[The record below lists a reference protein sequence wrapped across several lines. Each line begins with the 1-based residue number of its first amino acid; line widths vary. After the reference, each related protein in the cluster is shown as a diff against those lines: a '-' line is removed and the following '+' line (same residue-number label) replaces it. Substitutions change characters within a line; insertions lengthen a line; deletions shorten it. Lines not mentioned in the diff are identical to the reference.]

1 MAEPGVFSL
10 KEKFPTMN
18 LEETFAIPADVLIN
32 IFGENDIKIQVPDI
46 DNFLNPND
54 VGTRKYEDDKMLL
67 LQLVN
72 NIRKQNGIDTQPTN
86 TYTDDQLKEIK
97 ALKDFQKAKEIE
109 KLYIE
114 DPLRQK
120 NAAWQEKLEA
130 DKRNWATFLPKIT
143 GLGGKGRE
151 DFSLGVDEAL
161 NYFGDSFMG
170 IANTTMRFAPDV
182 NKQNVSIA
190 GDFLSLLPLYFA
202 DRDGLLKGLL
212 DPKNNPVATGTV
224 ATTAGIGAY
233 TAATAYDGMNAII
246 RELEGLP
253 DPELSS
259 EPRVE
264 NLIHARNS
272 MIFTGGAAAL
282 DPVFK
287 MMKGLARWTYGV
299 QKGTNAEY
307 LAQLSIQQKIP
318 FGIANVTDRSWAKWY
333 GKVIGVFPLIGTD
346 LRANRAN
353 IMWYSDKRIMESL
366 NELAPFATIMDAGA
380 LLTDSAQKKFNKF
393 AGLSAFMYD
402 DFAAKAKALDDAIPL
417 ATNDLGQSI
426 TQGYIPTFRVKQL
439 AKNYVEDL
447 GRGKITLQGNQFIPG
462 SPTTL
467 GGFEDLSR
475 FENLL
480 LSMSELPDYLN
491 ATQFRALQKQLN
503 TAWGEY
509 SSKFGVKQVDD
520 MATQARYFKK
530 AMEQGFN
537 DINEWR
543 VITGQGGEPDEV
555 IMQQMNLV
563 KSSLLRANEIFGFGA
578 NTYKTPVAQMFKQ
591 VDQNMFLQGS
601 LPMEGYIYPD
611 QLANTVFD
619 AFFRNPSAMAIN
631 DLAAITTRN
640 AKNPDLDPI
649 NISARAFLGD
659 LWENSSQAVAYNR
672 KTGAVEFGKADLTQR
687 VNIAGGGE
695 FGISFSQKDIM
706 TVNVFDPARFR
717 SQLKLDTAQGQQF
730 MTALYANTLGKN
742 GKPLGKAGGEAAVK
756 DLMNLLKIAEIG
768 YANKIAETSQFVA
781 RRAGLAGFSGITG
794 AFLATGA
801 GMSPL
806 TGLGIALLAKHQA
819 KILSSPETL
828 KMMVTTIDDTV
839 EMKIRRANA
848 VKLARLILDDPDN
861 EKVQG
866 LDFEDPEAVLQ
877 YLFTNELTT
886 TSQPEE
892 DVEPKTYEPTF
903 PRPNAPEMGP
913 VEKGGVEQFMQS
925 SNNMSNEFITKPTP
939 KFASNSMSNPFRPVG
954 GAMSDAKRAALAG
967 GDLYEAIA
975 TAKRGGSIN
984 KQGIMY
990 FAGRRKP

>member
-1 MAEPGVFSL
+1 MEGVFSL
-10 KEKFPTMN
+10 KERYPTMN
-18 LEETFAIPADVLIN
+18 LQNTFAIPSDVLIN
-32 IFGENDIKIQVPDI
+32 IFGENDIKIQVPDKE
-46 DNFLNPND
+46 NFLNPD
-54 VGTRKYEDDKMLL
+54 QVGTQKFEDDKKLL
-67 LQLVN
+67 LDLIN
-72 NIRKQNGIDTQPTN
+72 NIRSQNGIETQPVD
-86 TYTDDQLKEIK
+86 TYSADQIAEIK
-97 ALKDFQKAKEIE
+97 ALKEYQKAVELE
-109 KLYIE
+109 RAYIE
-114 DPLRQK
+114 DPLRSK
-120 NAAWQEKLEA
+120 NEAWQKKLEE
-130 DKRNWATFLPKIT
+130 DKRNWATFLPKFT
-143 GLGGKGRE
+143 GLGGQGRE
-151 DFSLGVDEAL
+151 DLTLGVDEAL

-170 IANTTMRFAPDV
+170 LANTTMRFAPDV

-202 DRDGLLKGLL
+202 DRDSLLKGLI

-224 ATTAGIGAY
+224 ATTAGLGAY

-259 EPRVE
+259 DPRVE

-307 LAQLSIQQKIP
+307 LAQLAIEQKIP

-380 LLTDSAQKKFNKF
+380 LLTDEAQKKFNKF

-402 DFAAKAKALDDAIPL
+402 DFAAKAKALDEMIPL
-417 ATNDLGQSI
+417 GTNQFGQSI

-439 AKNYVEDL
+439 AKNYVDDL
-447 GRGKITLQGNQFIPG
+447 GRGKITLEGGQFIPG
-462 SPTTL
+462 SPRTL

-480 LSMSELPDYLN
+480 LSMSELPEYLN

-537 DINEWR
+537 DIGEWR
-543 VITGQGGEPDEV
+543 VITGQGGQPDEV

-578 NTYKTPVAQMFKQ
+578 NTYKTPVAKMFEQ
-591 VDQNMFLQGS
+591 VDQNMFLQGA
-601 LPMEGYIYPD
+601 LPREGYIYPD
-611 QLANTVFD
+611 QLANTIFD
-619 AFFRNPSAMAIN
+619 NFFRNPSAMAIN
-631 DLAAITTRN
+631 DLSAIITRN
-640 AKNPDLDPI
+640 KANPDLDPI
-649 NISARAFLGD
+649 NVSARAFLGD
-659 LWENSSQAVAYNR
+659 LWEQSSQAVAYNR
-672 KTGAVEFGKADLTQR
+672 RTGAVEFGKADLTQR

-695 FGISFSQKDIM
+695 FGISFNQKDIM

-717 SQLKLDTAQGQQF
+717 RTLKLDTEQGQQF
-730 MTALYANTLGKN
+730 MTALYANTLGQN
-742 GKPLGKAGGEAAVK
+742 GKPLGIEGGKAAVK

-819 KILSSPETL
+819 KILSSPDTL
-828 KMMVTTIDDTV
+828 KMMVSTIDDTV

-866 LDFEDPEAVLQ
+866 LDFEDPEAVIQ
-877 YLFTNELTT
+877 YLFTNELTN
-886 TSQPEE
+886 TSQPGP
-892 DVEPKTYEPTF
+892 DVEPKTFEPIF
-903 PRPNAPEMGP
+903 PRETAPTVGP
-913 VEKGGVEQFMQS
+913 VEEMGVEKFMNTS
-925 SNNMSNEFITKPTP
+925 SNNMSNEFITKPRVNV
-939 KFASNSMSNPFRPVG
+939 ASNVSSPFRPIG
-954 GAMSDAKRAALAG
+954 GNLSPGKRAALASD
-967 GDLYEAIA
+967 DLYGAIA

>member
-1 MAEPGVFSL
+1 MEGVFSL
-10 KEKFPTMN
+10 KERYPTMN
-18 LEETFAIPADVLIN
+18 LQDTFAIPADILIN
-32 IFGENDIKIQVPDI
+32 IFGENDIKIQVPDKN
-46 DNFLNPND
+46 NFLNPD
-54 VGTRKYEDDKMLL
+54 QVGTQKFEDDKKLL
-67 LQLVN
+67 LDLIN
-72 NIRKQNGIDTQPTN
+72 NIRSQNGIETQPVD
-86 TYTDDQLKEIK
+86 TYSADQIAEIK
-97 ALKDFQKAKEIE
+97 ALKEYQKAVELE
-109 KLYIE
+109 RAYIE
-114 DPLRQK
+114 DPLRAK
-120 NAAWQEKLEA
+120 NEAWQQKLEA
-130 DKRNWATFLPKIT
+130 DKRNWATFLPKFT
-143 GLGGKGRE
+143 GLGGQGRE
-151 DFSLGVDEAL
+151 DLTLGVDEAL

-170 IANTTMRFAPDV
+170 LANTTMRFAPDV

-212 DPKNNPVATGTV
+212 DPKNNPVSTGTV
-224 ATTAGIGAY
+224 ATTAGLGAY

-253 DPELSS
+253 DPELSAD
-259 EPRVE
+259 PRVE

-307 LAQLSIQQKIP
+307 LAQLAIEQKIP

-380 LLTDSAQKKFNKF
+380 LLTDEAQKKFNKF

-402 DFAAKAKALDDAIPL
+402 DFAAKAKALDDMIPL
-417 ATNDLGQSI
+417 GTNQFGNAVQ
-426 TQGYIPTFRVKQL
+426 QGYIPTFRVKQL
-439 AKNYVEDL
+439 AKNYVDDL
-447 GRGKITLQGNQFIPG
+447 GRGKITLEGGQFIPG
-462 SPTTL
+462 SPRTL

-537 DINEWR
+537 DIGEWR
-543 VITGQGGEPDEV
+543 VITGQGGQPDEV

-578 NTYKTPVAQMFKQ
+578 NTYKTPVAKMFEQ
-591 VDQNMFLQGS
+591 VDQNMFLQGA
-601 LPMEGYIYPD
+601 LPREGYIYPD
-611 QLANTVFD
+611 QLANTIFD
-619 AFFRNPSAMAIN
+619 AFFRNPSAMAIR
-631 DLAAITTRN
+631 DLSDIITRN
-640 AKNPDLDPI
+640 KANPDLDPI
-649 NISARAFLGD
+649 NVSARAFLGD
-659 LWENSSQAVAYNR
+659 LWEQSSQAVAYNR

-687 VNIAGGGE
+687 VNVAGGGE
-695 FGISFSQKDIM
+695 FGISFNQKDIM

-717 SQLKLDTAQGQQF
+717 RTLKLDTEQGQQF
-730 MTALYANTLGKN
+730 MSALYANTLGKN
-742 GKPLGKAGGEAAVK
+742 GEPLGIEAGKAAVK

-819 KILSSPETL
+819 KILSNPETL
-828 KMMVTTIDDTV
+828 KMMVSTIDDTV

-848 VKLARLILDDPDN
+848 TKLARLILDDPDN

-866 LDFEDPEAVLQ
+866 LDFEDPEAVIQ
-877 YLFTNELTT
+877 YLFTNELTN
-886 TSQPEE
+886 TSQPGP
-892 DVEPKTYEPTF
+892 DVEPKTFEPTF
-903 PRPNAPEMGP
+903 PRENAPKVGP
-913 VEKGGVEQFMQS
+913 VEEMGVEKFMNTS
-925 SNNMSNEFITKPTP
+925 SNNMSNEFITKPRVNV
-939 KFASNSMSNPFRPVG
+939 ASNVSSPFRLVG
-954 GAMSDAKRAALAG
+954 GNLSPGKRAALAS
-967 GDLYEAIA
+967 GDLYGAIA

>member
-1 MAEPGVFSL
+1 MEGVFSL
-10 KEKFPTMN
+10 KERYPTMN
-18 LEETFAIPADVLIN
+18 LQNTFAIPSDILIN
-32 IFGENDIKIQVPDI
+32 IFGENDIKIQVPDKE
-46 DNFLNPND
+46 NFLNPD
-54 VGTRKYEDDKMLL
+54 QVGTQKFEDDKKLL
-67 LQLVN
+67 LDLIN
-72 NIRKQNGIDTQPTN
+72 NIRKQNGIETQPVD
-86 TYTDDQLKEIK
+86 TYSADQIAEIK
-97 ALKDFQKAKEIE
+97 ALKEYQKAVELE
-109 KLYIE
+109 KAYIE
-114 DPLRQK
+114 DPLRSK
-120 NAAWQEKLEA
+120 NEAWQKKLEE
-130 DKRNWATFLPKIT
+130 DKRNWATFLPKFT
-143 GLGGKGRE
+143 GLGGQGRE
-151 DFSLGVDEAL
+151 DLTLGVDEAL

-170 IANTTMRFAPDV
+170 LANTTMRFAPDV

-202 DRDGLLKGLL
+202 DRDSLLKGLI

-224 ATTAGIGAY
+224 ATTAGLGAY

-253 DPELSS
+253 DPELSAD
-259 EPRVE
+259 PRVE

-307 LAQLSIQQKIP
+307 LAQLAIEQKIP

-380 LLTDSAQKKFNKF
+380 LLTDEAQKKFNKF

-402 DFAAKAKALDDAIPL
+402 DFAAKAKALDDMIPL
-417 ATNDLGQSI
+417 GTNQLGNAVQ
-426 TQGYIPTFRVKQL
+426 QGYIPTFRVKQL
-439 AKNYVEDL
+439 AKNYVDDL
-447 GRGKITLQGNQFIPG
+447 GRGKITLEGGQFIPG
-462 SPTTL
+462 SPRTL

-537 DINEWR
+537 DIGEWR
-543 VITGQGGEPDEV
+543 VITGQGGQPDEV

-578 NTYKTPVAQMFKQ
+578 NTYKTPVAKMFEQ
-591 VDQNMFLQGS
+591 VDQNMFLQGA
-601 LPMEGYIYPD
+601 LPREGYIYPD
-611 QLANTVFD
+611 QLANTIFD
-619 AFFRNPSAMAIN
+619 NFFRNPSAMAIN
-631 DLAAITTRN
+631 DLSAIITRN
-640 AKNPDLDPI
+640 KANPDLDPI
-649 NISARAFLGD
+649 NVSARAFLGD
-659 LWENSSQAVAYNR
+659 LWEQSSQAVAYNR

-695 FGISFSQKDIM
+695 FGIQFNQKDIM

-717 SQLKLDTAQGQQF
+717 RTLKLDTEQGQQF
-730 MTALYANTLGKN
+730 MTALYANTLGQN
-742 GKPLGKAGGEAAVK
+742 GKPLGMEGGKAAVK

-819 KILSSPETL
+819 KILSSPDTL
-828 KMMVTTIDDTV
+828 KMMVSTIDDTV

-866 LDFEDPEAVLQ
+866 LDFEDPEAVIQ
-877 YLFTNELTT
+877 YLFTNELTN
-886 TSQPEE
+886 TSQPGP
-892 DVEPKTYEPTF
+892 DVEPQTFEPTF
-903 PRPNAPEMGP
+903 PRENAPTVGP
-913 VEKGGVEQFMQS
+913 VEEMGVEKFMNTS
-925 SNNMSNEFITKPTP
+925 SNNMSNEFITKPRVNV
-939 KFASNSMSNPFRPVG
+939 ASNVSSPFRLVG
-954 GAMSDAKRAALAG
+954 GKLSPGKRAALASD
-967 GDLYEAIA
+967 DLYGAIA

-990 FAGRRKP
+990 FAGRRRP

>member
-1 MAEPGVFSL
+1 MEGVFSL
-10 KEKFPTMN
+10 KERYPTMN
-18 LEETFAIPADVLIN
+18 LQNTFAIPSDILIN
-32 IFGENDIKIQVPDI
+32 IFGENDIKIQVPDKE
-46 DNFLNPND
+46 NFLNPD
-54 VGTRKYEDDKMLL
+54 QVGTQKFEDDKKLL
-67 LQLVN
+67 LDLIN
-72 NIRKQNGIDTQPTN
+72 NIRKQNGIETQPVD
-86 TYTDDQLKEIK
+86 TYSADQIAEIK
-97 ALKDFQKAKEIE
+97 ALKEYQKAVELE
-109 KLYIE
+109 RAYIE
-114 DPLRQK
+114 DPLRSK
-120 NAAWQEKLEA
+120 NEAWQKKLEE
-130 DKRNWATFLPKIT
+130 DKRNWATFLPKFT
-143 GLGGKGRE
+143 GLGGQGRE
-151 DFSLGVDEAL
+151 DLTLGVDEAL

-170 IANTTMRFAPDV
+170 LANTTMRFAPDV

-202 DRDGLLKGLL
+202 DRDSLLKGLI

-224 ATTAGIGAY
+224 ATTAGLGAY

-253 DPELSS
+253 DPELSAD
-259 EPRVE
+259 PRVE

-307 LAQLSIQQKIP
+307 LAQLAIEQKIP

-380 LLTDSAQKKFNKF
+380 LLTDEAQKKFNKF

-402 DFAAKAKALDDAIPL
+402 DFAAKAKALDDMIPL
-417 ATNDLGQSI
+417 GTNQLGNAVQ
-426 TQGYIPTFRVKQL
+426 QGYIPTFRVKQL
-439 AKNYVEDL
+439 AKNYVDDL
-447 GRGKITLQGNQFIPG
+447 GRGKITLEGGQFIPG
-462 SPTTL
+462 SPRTL

-537 DINEWR
+537 DIGEWR
-543 VITGQGGEPDEV
+543 VITGQGGQPDEV

-578 NTYKTPVAQMFKQ
+578 NTYKTPVAKMFEQ
-591 VDQNMFLQGS
+591 VDQNMFLQGA
-601 LPMEGYIYPD
+601 LPREGYIYPD
-611 QLANTVFD
+611 QLANTIFD
-619 AFFRNPSAMAIN
+619 NFFRNPSAMAIN
-631 DLAAITTRN
+631 DLSAIITRN
-640 AKNPDLDPI
+640 KANPDLDPI
-649 NISARAFLGD
+649 NVSARAFLGD
-659 LWENSSQAVAYNR
+659 LWEQSSQAVAYNR

-695 FGISFSQKDIM
+695 FGIQFNQKDIM

-717 SQLKLDTAQGQQF
+717 RTLKLDTEQGQQF
-730 MTALYANTLGKN
+730 MTALYANTLGQN
-742 GKPLGKAGGEAAVK
+742 GKPLGMEGGKAAVK

-819 KILSSPETL
+819 KILSSPDTL
-828 KMMVTTIDDTV
+828 KMMVSTIDDTV

-866 LDFEDPEAVLQ
+866 LDFEDPEAVIQ
-877 YLFTNELTT
+877 YLFTNELTN
-886 TSQPEE
+886 TSQPGP
-892 DVEPKTYEPTF
+892 DVEPQTFEPTF
-903 PRPNAPEMGP
+903 PRENAPTVGP
-913 VEKGGVEQFMQS
+913 VEEMGVEKFMNTS
-925 SNNMSNEFITKPTP
+925 SNNMSNEFITKPRVNV
-939 KFASNSMSNPFRPVG
+939 ASNVSSPFRLVG
-954 GAMSDAKRAALAG
+954 GKLSPGKRAALASD
-967 GDLYEAIA
+967 DLYGAIA

-990 FAGRRKP
+990 FAGRRRP